1 MIPEV
6 KEFIVRW
13 EEEVTK
19 SKHVNKY
26 VMVSIAN
33 VSEEMNSR
41 KELSVWRRKL
51 PTVVFITKL
60 KGHL

>member
-60 KGHL
+60 KGRL